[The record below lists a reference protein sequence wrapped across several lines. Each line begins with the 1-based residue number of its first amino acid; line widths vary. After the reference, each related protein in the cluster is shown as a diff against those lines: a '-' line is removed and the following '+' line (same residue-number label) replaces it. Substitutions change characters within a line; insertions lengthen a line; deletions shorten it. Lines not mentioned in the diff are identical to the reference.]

1 LPGKYQ
7 NIEMGVNEGACGPVL
22 IHCDGSQTEE
32 KKQKERERQRNG
44 ESPTAANVANRF
56 VAGITYRVC

>member
-1 LPGKYQ
+1 
-7 NIEMGVNEGACGPVL
+7 MGVNEGACGPVL